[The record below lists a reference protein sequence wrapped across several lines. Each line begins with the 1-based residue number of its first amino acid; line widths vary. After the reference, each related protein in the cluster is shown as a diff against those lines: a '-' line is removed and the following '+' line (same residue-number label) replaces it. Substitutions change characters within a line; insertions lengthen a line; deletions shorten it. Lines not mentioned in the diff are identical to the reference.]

1 MIKLGVLDF
10 DTSHVVAFASRLNH
24 VGAPE
29 KQWVDGARVVIGCP
43 GESVLAPDRIAGYV
57 AEVKK
62 LEIPLVDKPTDMLG
76 KVDGII
82 VSSLD
87 GSVHLERAR
96 PFLEAGLPV
105 FVDKPF
111 ACSAAQAR
119 AIVDLANKHKAAVF
133 SSSSLRYAPEV
144 ITVRAELGVL
154 EGASTWGPGS
164 LSGNSARNP
173 GLYHYGVHAA
183 EMLYAL
189 MGLGCQRVTCVSQPG
204 ADAVTGE
211 WADGRIG
218 TMRAI
223 RKGASGFGLNAWG
236 GKALRTTTVSAEVI
250 YRELLKK
257 MVEFFRDRKSPVD
270 AAEMIELMGFMEAA
284 NASSANHGAVTVV
297 PLR

>member
-10 DTSHVVAFASRLNH
+10 DTSHVLAFASRLNH
-24 VGAPE
+24 VGVPE
-29 KQWVDGARVVIGCP
+29 KQWVDGARVVVGCP
-43 GESVLAPDRIAGYV
+43 GISILAPDRIAG
-57 AEVKK
+57 AIADVKK
-62 LEIPLVDKPTDMLG
+62 LDIPLVDKPADMLG
-76 KVDGII
+76 KVDGVI
-82 VSSLD
+82 VTSLD

-119 AIVDLANKHKAAVF
+119 AIVELANKHKAPVF

-144 ITVRAELGVL
+144 LAARGDLGVL
-154 EGASTWGPGS
+154 EGASTWGPGT
-164 LSGNSARNP
+164 LSGNATRNP

-189 MGLGCQRVTCVSQPG
+189 LGPGCQRVTCVSQPG

-211 WADGRIG
+211 WSDGRIG

-236 GKALRTTTVSAEVI
+236 SKAARTTMVSAEVI

-270 AAEMIELMGFMEAA
+270 PAETIELMGFMEAA
-284 NASSANHGAVTVV
+284 HASAANHGAVTVV